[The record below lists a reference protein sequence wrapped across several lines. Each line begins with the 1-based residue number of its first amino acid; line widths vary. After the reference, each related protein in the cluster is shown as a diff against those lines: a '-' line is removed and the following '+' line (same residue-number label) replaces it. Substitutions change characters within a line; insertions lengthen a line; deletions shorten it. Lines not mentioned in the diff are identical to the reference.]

1 MSLGKKSS
9 PRNKKVAIH
18 LSCSFLN
25 IFMELRIYN
34 PPEFL
39 GRFGV
44 LSAAL
49 EASLLFHVVLVAAH
63 VVVGYVAD
71 HVAVGLTIFCIG
83 TTKKNTMKHHSF
95 CLSYVAMLVY
105 KKS

>member
-1 MSLGKKSS
+1 
-9 PRNKKVAIH
+9 
-18 LSCSFLN
+18 
-25 IFMELRIYN
+25 MELRIYN

>member
-9 PRNKKVAIH
+9 PRNKKVDIH

-71 HVAVGLTIFCIG
+71 HVAVGLIIFFLA
-83 TTKKNTMKHHSF
+83 TTKKNMQHF
-95 CLSYVAMLVY
+95 CLSYVAVLI
-105 KKS
+105 